1 MKKYAMLVL
10 ASMFLFN
17 VATTGQEKTPSQQ
30 KKGDWKKSG
39 QNERLQVSPQMRAD
53 KMAKK
58 LGLTDAEKSKVEA
71 LFVKQDANRD
81 QHEAEIK
88 KVRDERMARFEN
100 ERKAQDAELE
110 KIIGNEKF
118 QKLENERSE
127 RKAKMTERREGNQ
140 DRRVANRIHR
150 KEYNRIE
157 STQFSAQNRAEKMS
171 KALGLTDAEKA
182 KVQDLF
188 EKQRAKMVQHLAVVK
203 KVKEE
208 QKAQFAAERTSMNAD
223 LEKIIGTEKYQKLE
237 NKRSEVKENMK
248 ERRTGNQAEQHGR
261 DWQNNRNKKN
271 DLAMVSPEKK
281 AEKMTKLL
289 GLTDTQ
295 KADLQSLFEKQT
307 VIREQQMQK
316 VEKQREEMKS
326 QFEAQRKTSDEA
338 LAKILG
344 PDKYQKFQSMRT
356 ERTDNMKNK
365 RDQHKQHMQK
375 NKSKSN

>member
-17 VATTGQEKTPSQQ
+17 VATTGQEKTPTQQ
-30 KKGDWKKSG
+30 KKGEWKKSG
-39 QNERLQVSPQMRAD
+39 QDERLRVSPQMRAE

-58 LGLTDAEKSKVEA
+58 LGLTNAEKSKVEA

-188 EKQRAKMVQHLAVVK
+188 EKQRAKLEQHLVVVK

-223 LEKIIGTEKYQKLE
+223 LEKIVGTEKYQKLE

-248 ERRTGNQAEQHGR
+248 ERRTGNRAEQHGR

-271 DLAMVSPEKK
+271 DLARVSPEKK

-289 GLTDTQ
+289 GLNDSQ

-344 PDKYQKFQSMRT
+344 PDKFQKYQSMRT

>member
-17 VATTGQEKTPSQQ
+17 VATTGQEKTPTQQ

-39 QNERLQVSPQMRAD
+39 QDDRLRVSPQMRAD

-188 EKQRAKMVQHLAVVK
+188 EKQRAKLEQHLAVVK

-289 GLTDTQ
+289 GLNDSQ

>member
-17 VATTGQEKTPSQQ
+17 VATTGQEKTPTQQ

-39 QNERLQVSPQMRAD
+39 QDDRLRVSPQMRAD

-100 ERKAQDAELE
+100 ERKAQDTELE

-157 STQFSAQNRAEKMS
+157 STQFSAQNRAEKMA

>member
-17 VATTGQEKTPSQQ
+17 VATTGQEKTPTQQ

-39 QNERLQVSPQMRAD
+39 QDDRLRVSPQMRAE

-157 STQFSAQNRAEKMS
+157 STQFSAQNRAEKMA
-171 KALGLTDAEKA
+171 KALQLTDAEKA

-188 EKQRAKMVQHLAVVK
+188 EKQRAKLEQHLAVVK

-223 LEKIIGTEKYQKLE
+223 LEKIVGTEKYQKLE

-248 ERRTGNQAEQHGR
+248 ERRTGNRAEQHGR

-271 DLAMVSPEKK
+271 DLARVSPEKK

-289 GLTDTQ
+289 GLNDSQ

-344 PDKYQKFQSMRT
+344 PDKFQKYQSMRT

-375 NKSKSN
+375 NKSVSN

>member
-171 KALGLTDAEKA
+171 KALQLTDAEKA

-375 NKSKSN
+375 NKSVSN

>member
-17 VATTGQEKTPSQQ
+17 VATTGQEKTPAQQ
-30 KKGDWKKSG
+30 KKGEWKKQG
-39 QNERLQVSPQMRAD
+39 QDERLRVSPQMRAE

-58 LGLTDAEKSKVEA
+58 LGLTNAEKSKVEA

-140 DRRVANRIHR
+140 DHRVANRIHR

-188 EKQRAKMVQHLAVVK
+188 EKQRAKLEQHLAVVK

-223 LEKIIGTEKYQKLE
+223 LEKIVGTEKYQKLE

-248 ERRTGNQAEQHGR
+248 ERRTGNRAEQHGR

-271 DLAMVSPEKK
+271 DLARVSPEKK

-289 GLTDTQ
+289 GLNDSQ

-344 PDKYQKFQSMRT
+344 PDKYQKFLSMRT
-356 ERTDNMKNK
+356 ERTDNMKEK

>member
-1 MKKYAMLVL
+1 
-10 ASMFLFN
+10 
-17 VATTGQEKTPSQQ
+17 
-30 KKGDWKKSG
+30 
-39 QNERLQVSPQMRAD
+39 
-53 KMAKK
+53 
-58 LGLTDAEKSKVEA
+58 
-71 LFVKQDANRD
+71 
-81 QHEAEIK
+81 
-88 KVRDERMARFEN
+88 MARFEN

-188 EKQRAKMVQHLAVVK
+188 EKQRAKLEQHLAVVK

-223 LEKIIGTEKYQKLE
+223 LEKIVGTEKYQKLE

-289 GLTDTQ
+289 GLNDSQ

>member
-157 STQFSAQNRAEKMS
+157 STQFSAQNRAEKMA
-171 KALGLTDAEKA
+171 KALQLTDAEKA

-375 NKSKSN
+375 NKSESN

>member
-17 VATTGQEKTPSQQ
+17 VATTGQEKTPTQQ

-39 QNERLQVSPQMRAD
+39 QDDRLRVSPQMRAD

-188 EKQRAKMVQHLAVVK
+188 EKQRAKLEQHLAVVK

-223 LEKIIGTEKYQKLE
+223 LEKIVGTEKYQKLE

-248 ERRTGNQAEQHGR
+248 ERRTGNRAEQHGR

-271 DLAMVSPEKK
+271 DLARVSPEKK

-289 GLTDTQ
+289 GLNDSQ

-344 PDKYQKFQSMRT
+344 PDKFQKYQSMRT

-375 NKSKSN
+375 NKSVSN